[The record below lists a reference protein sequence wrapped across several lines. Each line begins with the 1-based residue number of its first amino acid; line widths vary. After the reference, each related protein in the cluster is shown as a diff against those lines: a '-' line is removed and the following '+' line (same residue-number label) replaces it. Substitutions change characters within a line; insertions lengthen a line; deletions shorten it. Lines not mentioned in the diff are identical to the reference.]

1 MQENEEVKQEETSE
15 PVKKSSSGLYL
26 LIVVLIIVLGGVGYM
41 VYKGSKV
48 VAPVAEETTQTAAP
62 APKGP
67 PNLKGQTFA
76 DTDMFSNAVLVYPGA
91 LTKEAQAVT
100 TGWQVKSKTLPDGT
114 TQVDLIPVGSEATEG
129 DTAHTFNLA
138 KGDKLYFVDLNPNDD
153 DNTASSDKNKNDDM
167 GIVVGSDGI
176 VK

>member
-1 MQENEEVKQEETSE
+1 MQENTEEKKQETSE
-15 PVKKSSSGLYL
+15 QVKKSSSGLYILIIVL
-26 LIVVLIIVLGGVGYM
+26 LIVLGGVGYM

-48 VAPVAEETTQTAAP
+48 INSVPEEVAETAAP

-67 PNLKGQTFA
+67 PSLKGQTFA
-76 DTDMFSNAVLVYPGA
+76 NTDFYSNAVLVYPGT
-91 LTKEAQAVT
+91 LSKEAKAVS

-138 KGDKLYFVDLNPNDD
+138 KGDKLYFVDLNPKD
-153 DNTASSDKNKNDDM
+153 DNNTENADNNKNDDM
-167 GIVVGSDGI
+167 GIIVGPDVI